1 MGHQFLNNRD
11 KARGDMAERLKAPV
25 LKTGH
30 VKACVGSNPTISAI
44 FKTWGSTQE
53 AEEDGLLNR

>member
-1 MGHQFLNNRD
+1 MGHQIVKTRL
-11 KARGDMAERLKAPV
+11 RGDMAERLKAPV

-30 VKACVGSNPTISAI
+30 VKACVGSNPTISAKFLRI
-44 FKTWGSTQE
+44 WGSTQE

>member
-1 MGHQFLNNRD
+1 MGHHLSSMLC
-11 KARGDMAERLKAPV
+11 GDMAERLKAPV

-30 VKACVGSNPTISAI
+30 VKACVGSNPTISANFI
-44 FKTWGSTQE
+44 TARGSTQV